1 MQEKNASVHET
12 LNIDLIT
19 KNGNVKFNLTATKRL
34 GRVMKNAKTI
44 IILIHGFLESSDGW
58 MVSGLAPVLLN
69 RTGLKLFAL
78 DGRKIINWEY
88 FRSSTYA
95 RFMGEQLGT
104 SLSKIIKDGQDP
116 TKISLIGHSLGAH
129 IAGVTGKRVHQLTGQ
144 LLSRITALDPAGP
157 CFSSVDSGS
166 RIERTDAKYV
176 NVIHTNGGV
185 LGLKE
190 PVIWI
195 FIPMAVCLNL
205 VVFFLRVIIVGHGSI
220 SLNLSVHRNTFQLA
234 DVTTGRCSKMVC
246 AQKTKFLTWVFPP
259 METLDC
265 TSLQLVPHHHMASEL
280 LAVDELNILFILPF

>member
-1 MQEKNASVHET
+1 MISRPYQYLVCISRIFLLVGVYAALPHRESAKFSFSSILDAALPRIHPIVAAGSNRCEAFKSFFGLTYEQMQEKNASVHET

-104 SLSKIIKDGQDP
+104 SLSKIIKGM
-116 TKISLIGHSLGAH
+116 
-129 IAGVTGKRVHQLTGQ
+129 
-144 LLSRITALDPAGP
+144 
-157 CFSSVDSGS
+157 FS
-166 RIERTDAKYV
+166 
-176 NVIHTNGGV
+176 
-185 LGLKE
+185 
-190 PVIWI
+190 
-195 FIPMAVCLNL
+195 
-205 VVFFLRVIIVGHGSI
+205 
-220 SLNLSVHRNTFQLA
+220 
-234 DVTTGRCSKMVC
+234 
-246 AQKTKFLTWVFPP
+246 
-259 METLDC
+259 
-265 TSLQLVPHHHMASEL
+265 
-280 LAVDELNILFILPF
+280 

>member
-190 PVIWI
+190 PVGHMD
-195 FIPMAVCLNL
+195 FYPNGGMSQPGCLL
-205 VVFFLRVIIVGHGSI
+205 STCDHSRSWEYLAESI
-220 SLNLSVHRNTFQLA
+220 SSPKHFPARRCDNWTMFKDGLCSKNKVSYMGLSSDGDPGLYFL
-234 DVTTGRCSKMVC
+234 TTGSSSPYGLG
-246 AQKTKFLTWVFPP
+246 AAG
-259 METLDC
+259 
-265 TSLQLVPHHHMASEL
+265 SG
-280 LAVDELNILFILPF
+280 